1 VSLRQPLLALLAV
14 DPNCG
19 QAPPCRLWGLPMM
32 VRIALAT
39 FFMFFSINA
48 AAQVN
53 AIPAARHILVYGDAQ
68 ARAIPDR
75 FKITVNFEAV
85 DLDADAA
92 RRRVE
97 SSLRDVLQQLD
108 RQGVDPTDIV
118 ATSLRIDAKERYD
131 EKKDEEIFLGT
142 QVSRSLTARFQDK
155 GALERF
161 IGTIKTS
168 RELTVSNVQTELSS
182 EPELRR
188 ALREKAIESSR
199 EKAETIAKAYG
210 ARLGGLYS
218 VSDVA
223 PQFQYGI
230 REGSWPSAYEWRTR
244 NLDGGGQLDRITV
257 TGSRVQGFSNE
268 SFQTGYVTFDDKI
281 YAVFLLAD

>member
-1 VSLRQPLLALLAV
+1 MIARSILLVLATIFAV
-14 DPNCG
+14 D
-19 QAPPCRLWGLPMM
+19 
-32 VRIALAT
+32 
-39 FFMFFSINA
+39 A

-53 AIPAARHILVYGDAQ
+53 ALPPTRHILVYGDAQ

-75 FKITVNFEAV
+75 FKVALSFESV

-97 SSLRDVLQQLD
+97 SNLQMVLAQLEK
-108 RQGVDPTDIV
+108 QGVDPSEIV
-118 ATSLRIDAKERYD
+118 ASSLQIDARERYD
-131 EKKDEEIFLGT
+131 DETNEEIFVGT
-142 QVSRSLTARFQDK
+142 EVSRSLTARFADK
-155 GALERF
+155 QSLERF
-161 IGTIKTS
+161 IGSVTTS
-168 RELTVSNVQTELSS
+168 RELRISNVQTELSS

-188 ALREKAIESSR
+188 ALRGKAIESSR

-230 REGSWPSAYEWRTR
+230 REGSWPSMYEWRER
-244 NLDGGGQLDRITV
+244 IEGGHSTLNRVQV
-257 TGSRVQGFSNE
+257 TGSRIKSSEIE
-268 SFQTGYVTFDDKI
+268 SFQSGYVTFDDKI

>member
-1 VSLRQPLLALLAV
+1 MIGKAVVLAAAILLCA
-14 DPNCG
+14 D
-19 QAPPCRLWGLPMM
+19 
-32 VRIALAT
+32 
-39 FFMFFSINA
+39 A

-53 AIPAARHILVYGDAQ
+53 AIPQARHILVYGDAQ

-75 FKITVNFEAV
+75 FKITVNFESV
-85 DLDADAA
+85 DPDADAA

-97 SSLRDVLQQLD
+97 SNLQGVLQQLD
-108 RQGVDPTDIV
+108 RQGVDPSDIV
-118 ATSLRIDAKERYD
+118 ATSLRIAARERYD
-131 EKKDEEIFLGT
+131 EKKDEDVFVGT
-142 QVSRSLTARFQDK
+142 EVSRSLTARFEDK
-155 GALERF
+155 PSLERF
-161 IGTIKTS
+161 IAAIRTS

-188 ALREKAIESSR
+188 ALRGKAIESSR

-230 REGSWPSAYEWRTR
+230 REGNWPSTYEWRMR
-244 NLDGGGQLDRITV
+244 GDGGGGELDSVAV
-257 TGSRVQGFSNE
+257 TGARTRGVVTE